1 MDTNQKKAPPLCK
14 QATTFSDGNVL
25 AQCETLEET
34 IAYLKTF
41 AVWTL
46 RDLALFLNVDHPFY
60 RRNILPLP
68 THPSAINPD
77 GKNLAWWSAEL
88 CEWLSD
94 PANMKRRKA
103 A

>member
-1 MDTNQKKAPPLCK
+1 MSKKKNPPLVQ

-25 AQCETLEET
+25 AKLESLEET
-34 IAYLKTF
+34 RAYLEKF

-68 THPSAINPD
+68 SHPSPIDAD
-77 GKNLAWWSAEL
+77 AKNLAWWSEEL
-88 CEWLSD
+88 AKWLSD
-94 PANMKRRKA
+94 PANMKRKA